1 MRRLVKFLRVS
12 LVAFISALLLGC
24 GSEVALV
31 AGSLESDL
39 GKEIEK
45 RFRVIGKDLY
55 GKIQVKKAKEGR
67 YDIFIPIKDKVY
79 TKAYLD
85 DFRKRSK
92 RLKEVRDGDAK
103 DIIIGG
109 FVYGFACTQL
119 FLPPS
124 GIMAGRILKNWG
136 PRERSPYIEPGP
148 GYKWLPPIMATE
160 KINSIEVEV
169 WICKG
174 KSALDMPKRDEYGNI
189 IPEEQEP
196 PFKIGSLKL
205 SCDAKPEGLKW
216 ENWSYAS
223 KEVKEQV
230 WQKAIVKVE

>member
-1 MRRLVKFLRVS
+1 M
-12 LVAFISALLLGC
+12 
-24 GSEVALV
+24 
-31 AGSLESDL
+31 
-39 GKEIEK
+39 
-45 RFRVIGKDLY
+45 IGQDLY

-85 DFRKRSK
+85 DFRKRST
-92 RLKEVRDGDAK
+92 RLKEVRDGNAK

-109 FVYGFACTQL
+109 LAYGFAYTQIPVRL
-119 FLPPS
+119 LVL
-124 GIMAGRILKNWG
+124 AGADIGKSWG
-136 PRERSPYIEPGP
+136 PKERERSRYAEIGWR
-148 GYKWLPPIMATE
+148 WLPPVMDTE
-160 KINSIEVEV
+160 RVNSIEVEV

-174 KSALDMPKRDEYGNI
+174 KSALDMLDMPKRDKYGNI
-189 IPEEQEP
+189 IREEQEP

-216 ENWSYAS
+216 QNWSYAS

>member
-1 MRRLVKFLRVS
+1 MRRLIAILKIGFILFTSVL
-12 LVAFISALLLGC
+12 LVGC
-24 GSEVALV
+24 GSM
-31 AGSLESDL
+31 D
-39 GKEIEK
+39 KKIEK
-45 RFRVIGKDLY
+45 RVRVIGQDLY
-55 GKIQVKKAKEGR
+55 GKIQVKKAEEGC
-67 YDIFIPIKDKVY
+67 YDIFIPIKHRVY

-85 DFRKRSK
+85 DFKKRRSK
-92 RLKEVRDGDAK
+92 RLKGVRDGDAK

-160 KINSIEVEV
+160 EINSIEVEV

-174 KSALDMPKRDEYGNI
+174 KSALDRPKRDKYGNI
-189 IPEEQEP
+189 IREEQEP
-196 PFKIGSLKL
+196 PFKIGLLKRKCPDEK
-205 SCDAKPEGLKW
+205 SRHRR
-216 ENWSYAS
+216 
-223 KEVKEQV
+223 
-230 WQKAIVKVE
+230 